1 MARPR
6 KIVDPV
12 QVEKM
17 ASIGCTAKE
26 IGILLGVSE
35 STIERRYAVPLTKGN
50 SKLCHALK
58 RALFREA
65 TRPACK
71 NPMALI
77 FAAKVY
83 CGMREP
89 KEDGV
94 TVNVA
99 QTAVS
104 ISDQTKEKLSQ
115 MHALLRR
122 EALLEAQGNGNGEHG

>member
-17 ASIGCTAKE
+17 AGIGCTAKE
-26 IGILLGVSE
+26 IAILLDVSQR
-35 STIERRYAVPLTKGN
+35 TIERRYGIPLRKGS

-65 TRPACK
+65 LK
-71 NPMALI
+71 GNNLALI

-83 CGMREP
+83 CGMKEP
-89 KEDGV
+89 RDDAV
-94 TVNVA
+94 TVNVTQQA
-99 QTAVS
+99 
-104 ISDQTKEKLSQ
+104 ISVTDETKKRLAE
-115 MHALLRR
+115 MHAAIRR
-122 EALLEAQGNGNGEHG
+122 ETLLEGNGNGDKA

>member
-17 ASIGCTAKE
+17 AAIGCTAKE

-35 STIERRYAVPLTKGN
+35 STIERRYAIPLTKGN

-89 KEDGV
+89 REDAV
-94 TVNVA
+94 TVNVS
-99 QTAVS
+99 QTAIS
-104 ISDQTKEKLSQ
+104 ITDETKKRLAE
-115 MHALLRR
+115 MHALIRR
-122 EALLEAQGNGNGEHG
+122 EALIEAGGGNGDHN